1 MKSEQQGFTMIEL
14 VTVIVIL
21 GILAA
26 FALPRFA
33 GLEEQARIAA
43 VNGMAGGVRAGA
55 ALAHAAQLAQ
65 GKSSGQAVTMEGNS
79 VAMTFGYP
87 TAAVGGI
94 DATLQSTTGFTAAGT
109 RYYYINSASV
119 TANCR
124 VTYTAAASLG
134 AAPGIAATVTNCK

>member
-1 MKSEQQGFTMIEL
+1 MKTVQQGFTLIEL

-33 GLEEQARIAA
+33 GLETQARVSA
-43 VNGMAGGVRAGA
+43 VNGIAGGVRAGA

-65 GKSSGQAVTMEGNS
+65 GKSTGAAVTMEGNS

-87 TAAVGGI
+87 TAAAAGI
-94 DATLQSTTGFTAAGT
+94 DKTLQSTAGFTAAGS
-109 RYYYINSASV
+109 RYYYISSAPT
-119 TANCR
+119 TATCR
-124 VTYTAAASLG
+124 VTYTAPAAANNPPTITPSTG
-134 AAPGIAATVTNCK
+134 GC